1 MDNVIILRYSEIH
14 LKGKNRAFFENIL
27 KNNILAKLSGID
39 CRAEFSYGRYVVCDY
54 AASDEA
60 VIVKRLKQ
68 AFGLFSL
75 SKAKRT
81 SSEPDDIF
89 EAAKEI
95 CPAGGTFRVT
105 VNRADKT
112 LPYTSVWLASE
123 IGGRLLSFNAALS
136 VDLHDPQSSVFI
148 DVRDRATAYVYS
160 ASEPCAGGM
169 PVGSAGRG
177 LTLLSGGID
186 SPVST
191 YMMAKRGLKLT
202 ALHFWSYPYT
212 SMEARDKVIELAGIL
227 SAYTGEMKVLV
238 VPFTKIQEAIHKYA
252 ESNYMI
258 TLVRRAM
265 MRIAERVAEKYRCQ
279 CIINGEDLGQVASQT
294 MESIT
299 VTNAVVRNLPVFR
312 PLIGYDKIDIVDY
325 AQKIGTYGVSIKPF
339 EDCCT
344 VFLPDSPVTKPTLRR
359 CEINESK
366 IENYDSLIDEA
377 VDNLE
382 VFVVPGK

>member
-1 MDNVIILRYSEIH
+1 MDNVIIVRYSEIH

-27 KNNILAKLSGID
+27 KRNIIRKLEGID
-39 CRAEFSYGRYVVCDY
+39 CRTEFFYGRYVVSDY
-54 AASDEA
+54 APTDERKILNKLQQ
-60 VIVKRLKQ
+60 V
-68 AFGLFSL
+68 FGIFSL
-75 SKAKRT
+75 SIAKRT
-81 SSEPDDIF
+81 SSETADIAVAA
-89 EAAKEI
+89 EAI
-95 CPAGGTFRVT
+95 CPMSGTFRVT

-112 LPYTSVWLASE
+112 LPYTSVQLAAE
-123 IGGRLLSFNAALS
+123 IGGKLLEAHPSLS
-136 VDLHDPQSSVFI
+136 VDLHTPKFVVYI
-148 DVRDRATAYVYS
+148 DVRDRNTAYIYS
-160 ASEPCAGGM
+160 DSIAGAGGM

-212 SMEARDKVIELAGIL
+212 SMEAKQKVVELAKIL
-227 SAYTGEMKVLV
+227 AAYTGKTELLI
-238 VPFTKIQEAIHKYA
+238 VPFTKVQEAIHKYA

-265 MRIAERVAEKYRCQ
+265 MRIAERVAEKKGCG
-279 CIINGEDLGQVASQT
+279 CIVNGEDLGQVASQT

-299 VTNAVVRNLPVFR
+299 VTNAVIRNLPVFR
-312 PLIGYDKIDIVDY
+312 PLIGFDKIDIIAT
-325 AQKIGTYGVSIKPF
+325 AQKIGTFQTSIQPF

-359 CEINESK
+359 AEANESK
-366 IENYDSLIDEA
+366 IENYDELIDEA

-382 VFVVPGK
+382 VIVVSEK